1 MRKQINIMLKTLDSV
16 LVFLMLLSLFIFI
29 FAIMGMHLFGG
40 LFTRL
45 EVSVHIPCRVPYC
58 LLHHDTF

>member
-16 LVFLMLLSLFIFI
+16 LVFLMLLSLFVFI

-40 LFTRL
+40 HFDKLQVQSL
-45 EVSVHIPCRVPYC
+45 CALAVPS
-58 LLHHDTF
+58 LVF

>member
-40 LFTRL
+40 LFNKL
-45 EVSVHIPCRVPYC
+45 EV
-58 LLHHDTF
+58 